1 MRTTLRFDDAG
12 RVACLYTEAVDLRAL
27 GRLQVVRATDIRF
40 NALTQLWEVHHAD
53 NDEVLFSDPSRAA
66 CLAWEQDNL
75 QPGTPDPQPPTR
87 NIRPTMKKAVL
98 VTLALAGLLAACGPS
113 KSELRAELRAIDTEL
128 VSLRVAAEQHRAQMS
143 QAEFDAFIG
152 SFAAGYG
159 AVSGDYGLAGDGVGT
174 AIDATNQ
181 ANAASYSL
189 DQIKQ
194 RHDQLAKRRAEIV
207 GKLD

>member
-1 MRTTLRFDDAG
+1 MRTTLRFDDTG
-12 RVACLYTEAVDLRAL
+12 RVECLFTEAVDLRAL
-27 GRLQVVRATDIRF
+27 GRLQVVRATDICF
-40 NALTQLWEVHHAD
+40 NASTQFWEVHHAD
-53 NDEVLFSDPSRAA
+53 TGEVLFSDPSRAS
-66 CLAWEQDNL
+66 CLAWEQEHL
-75 QPGTPDPQPPTR
+75 QPGTPEPQTPTR
-87 NIRPTMKKAVL
+87 TIRPTMKKAVL

-113 KSELRAELRAIDTEL
+113 KSELRAELCAIDTEL
-128 VSLRVAAEQHRAQMS
+128 MSLRVAAEQHRAQMS

-152 SFAAGYG
+152 SFAAGFG

>member
-1 MRTTLRFDDAG
+1 MRTSLRFDDAG

-40 NALTQLWEVHHAD
+40 NAPTQLWEVHHAD
-53 NDEVLFSDPSRAA
+53 NGEVLFSDPSRAA
-66 CLAWEQDNL
+66 CLAWEQDHL

-87 NIRPTMKKAVL
+87 TIRPTMKKAVL

-128 VSLRVAAEQHRAQMS
+128 VSLRVAAEQHRAQMG

-159 AVSGDYGLAGDGVGT
+159 AVSGDYDLAGDGVGT
-174 AIDATNQ
+174 AVNANSQ
-181 ANAASYSL
+181 ASAAYYSL

-194 RHDQLAKRRAEIV
+194 RSSLLSKRRAEVV

>member
-12 RVACLYTEAVDLRAL
+12 RVACLYTEAVDLHAL

-40 NALTQLWEVHHAD
+40 NASTQLWEVHHAD

-66 CLAWEQDNL
+66 CLAWEQDHL
-75 QPGTPDPQPPTR
+75 QPGTPDPQPPNRT
-87 NIRPTMKKAVL
+87 IRPAMKKAVL

-113 KSELRAELRAIDTEL
+113 KSELRAELRAIDSEL
-128 VSLRVAAEQHRAQMS
+128 VSLRVAAEQHRAGIS
-143 QAEFDAFIG
+143 AAEFDAFLG

-174 AIDATNQ
+174 AIDATSQ

-189 DQIKQ
+189 NQIKQ

>member
-40 NALTQLWEVHHAD
+40 NDRTQRWEVHHAD
-53 NDEVLFSDPSRAA
+53 NDEVLFSDPSRAE
-66 CLAWEQDNL
+66 CIAWEQDHL

-87 NIRPTMKKAVL
+87 TIRPTMKKAVL

-128 VSLRVAAEQHRAQMS
+128 VSLRVAAEQHRAGIS
-143 QAEFDAFIG
+143 AAEFDAFIG

-159 AVSGDYGLAGDGVGT
+159 AVSGDYGLAGDGVGA